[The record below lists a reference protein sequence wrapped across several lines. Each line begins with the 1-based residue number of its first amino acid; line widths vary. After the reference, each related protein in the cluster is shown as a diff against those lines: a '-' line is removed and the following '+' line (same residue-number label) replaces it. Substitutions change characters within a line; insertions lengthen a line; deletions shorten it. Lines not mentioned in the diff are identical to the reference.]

1 MFYKE
6 MRQQLWATPQAS
18 SSAPPHLQSPSLAKL
33 RLLNDRQSTG
43 AKHDSAHLKPSL
55 LGKALVMCRG
65 SITCVHCST
74 VCNSPTPQIKPLA
87 SSNLTLTEKTAGFP
101 GDHSVASGDHA
112 LTTEHHNMSR
122 LLSICTV
129 WSH

>member
-18 SSAPPHLQSPSLAKL
+18 SSAPPHLQSPSLAKPL
-33 RLLNDRQSTG
+33 LLNDRQSTG

-55 LGKALVMCRG
+55 LGKPWSCAEAQSHVFTAALFV
-65 SITCVHCST
+65 
-74 VCNSPTPQIKPLA
+74 KPLA
-87 SSNLTLTEKTAGFP
+87 SSNSTLTEKTAGFP
-101 GDHSVASGDHA
+101 GDHSVASGDHT
-112 LTTEHHNMSR
+112 LSTEHHNMSR